1 MQLYNP
7 ITKDSIISEVWR
19 ICGANENNYTIRD
32 IIARVNSALD
42 RYLHLAFPA
51 DARWN
56 FDDINETSPPI
67 DTQSIVSGTNRYKL
81 SAFTETLLSLIRL
94 EILDSAGAG
103 LFLIPEKMDDLG
115 KIYSGNTSGRVGGIS
130 SNTFQ
135 ELYVN
140 ASSGTPTHYIK
151 YGDFIYLRPNPD
163 YSETDGLLAYFNRP
177 ASKFDFN
184 TFTVTIAAPGV
195 ITLVAHG
202 LAVNDTIM
210 LETDGALPTGLA
222 VDTVY
227 YVKALDGADPD
238 DKFTVAATK
247 GGTAITTSGSQSGV
261 HYLTET
267 SKTPGIPVIHHS
279 YLARHASL
287 PYLIEKNLD
296 QMRAI
301 ASQVAIGEEA
311 IQEYFA
317 TRDKDTKPR
326 LEIRQQDNK

>member
-177 ASKFDFN
+177 ASKFEFLAA
-184 TFTVTIAAPGV
+184 TISNASPGV
-195 ITLVAHG
+195 LTDVAHG
-202 LAVNDTIM
+202 LLADDTIM
-210 LETDGALPTGLA
+210 LETDGGLPTGLA

-227 YVKALDGADPD
+227 YVKEVLTANTL
-238 DKFTVAATK
+238 TLAATL
-247 GGTAITTSGSQSGV
+247 GGTVINTSSAGSGI
-261 HYLTET
+261 HYYVKT
-267 SKTPGIPVIHHS
+267 SKVPGIPVIHHS
-279 YLARHASL
+279 YLAQYASL

-326 LEIRQQDNK
+326 LEIRQQNNK

>member
-56 FDDINETSPPI
+56 FDDINKTSPPI
-67 DTQSIVSGTNRYKL
+67 GTQSIVSGTNRYKL

-177 ASKFDFN
+177 ASKFEFLAA
-184 TFTVTIAAPGV
+184 TISNASPGV
-195 ITLVAHG
+195 LTDVAHG
-202 LAVNDTIM
+202 LLADDTIM
-210 LETDGALPTGLA
+210 LETDGGLPTGLA

-227 YVKALDGADPD
+227 YVKEVLTANTL
-238 DKFTVAATK
+238 TLAATL
-247 GGTAITTSGSQSGV
+247 GGTVINTSSAGSGI
-261 HYLTET
+261 HYYVKT

-326 LEIRQQDNK
+326 LEIRQQNNK

>member
-56 FDDINETSPPI
+56 FDDINKTSPPI
-67 DTQSIVSGTNRYKL
+67 GTQSIVSGTNRYKL

-177 ASKFDFN
+177 ASKFEFLAA
-184 TFTVTIAAPGV
+184 TISNASPGV
-195 ITLVAHG
+195 LTDVAHG
-202 LAVNDTIM
+202 LLADDTIM
-210 LETDGALPTGLA
+210 LETDGGLPTGLA

-227 YVKALDGADPD
+227 YVKEVLTANTL
-238 DKFTVAATK
+238 TLAATL
-247 GGTAITTSGSQSGV
+247 GGTVINTSSAGSGI
-261 HYLTET
+261 HYYVKT

-279 YLARHASL
+279 YLAQYASL

-296 QMRAI
+296 QMRTI
-301 ASQVAIGEEA
+301 ASQIAIGEEA

-326 LEIRQQDNK
+326 LEIRQQNNK

>member
-42 RYLHLAFPA
+42 RYLHLAFQA

-177 ASKFDFN
+177 ASKFEFLAA
-184 TFTVTIAAPGV
+184 TISNASPGV
-195 ITLVAHG
+195 LTDVAHG
-202 LAVNDTIM
+202 LLADDTIM
-210 LETDGALPTGLA
+210 LETDGGLPTGLA

-227 YVKALDGADPD
+227 YVKEVLTANTL
-238 DKFTVAATK
+238 TLAATL
-247 GGTAITTSGSQSGV
+247 GGTVINTSSAGSGI
-261 HYLTET
+261 HYYVKT

-279 YLARHASL
+279 YLAQYASL

-296 QMRAI
+296 QMRTI
-301 ASQVAIGEEA
+301 ASQIAIGEEA